1 MEQDQGYPRSHLFT
15 LRLWEEELG
24 GGQSELRG
32 RVQAIASGE
41 AAYFRDWPGLVAVLQ
56 RLLEAPTAPADETVA
71 QP

>member
-1 MEQDQGYPRSHLFT
+1 MDQDQGHSRSHLFT

-56 RLLEAPTAPADETVA
+56 RLLEAPTTPVDETVA
-71 QP
+71 